1 MTTIGEEIKK
11 EKLQYD
17 INREA
22 GKISA
27 LSSNEIDKYG
37 YLRGEEILP
46 ANQRRTIEQ
55 AKLTDSYL
63 GKALEKQTK
72 TMTLTQKQKKYQLY
86 HQIKIINMTILQV
99 KEISLSNE
107 RRMIEQRNFIY
118 SLLEKALEKQT
129 KIMKEIL

>member
-1 MTTIGEEIKK
+1 M
-11 EKLQYD
+11 
-17 INREA
+17 
-22 GKISA
+22 
-27 LSSNEIDKYG
+27 
-37 YLRGEEILP
+37 
-46 ANQRRTIEQ
+46 
-55 AKLTDSYL
+55 LTDSYL

>member
-37 YLRGEEILP
+37 YLSGEEMLP
-46 ANQRRTIEQ
+46 SNQRKMIEQ
-55 AKLTDSYL
+55 TKLTDSYL
-63 GKALEKQTK
+63 EKVLEKQTK
-72 TMTLTQKQKKYQLY
+72 TMTLTQKQKKYHLY
-86 HQIKIINMTILQV
+86 HQIKIINMTVLQV
-99 KEISLSNE
+99 KEISHSNE
-107 RRMIEQRNFIY
+107 SRMIEQPNFTD
-118 SLLEKALEKQT
+118 SLFEKALEKQT
-129 KIMKEIL
+129 KIMEEIL

>member
-1 MTTIGEEIKK
+1 MTTIDEEIKK

-17 INREA
+17 INKEA

-37 YLRGEEILP
+37 YFRGEEILP
-46 ANQRRTIEQ
+46 SNQRKMKEQ
-55 AKLTDSYL
+55 AKVTDSYL

-107 RRMIEQRNFIY
+107 RRMIEQPNFTY

-129 KIMKEIL
+129 KIMEEIL